1 MSLRTLAL
9 DWSLDGPVGAAF
21 LVLVAGVAAAYLG
34 AAAYG
39 SRRDRRRRA
48 WPRRRSACFIA
59 GLALLVIDLYS
70 GIGTQA
76 DVRLSA
82 HMVEHMVM
90 WVLVAPLLAAG
101 APVRLAFFA
110 LPRPGRRV
118 LAGWLHSRPV
128 DLLTRPL
135 GSVAL
140 FSAVLLTTHI
150 PAVYGL
156 TLQNDYVHE
165 AEHGLYLLTALIMW
179 APLLGVDPLP
189 HRPGPRAQA
198 ACMAGC
204 MVPMALIAVW
214 LATAHAPVYGHYLDA
229 LGPGALHDQRLAA
242 TIMWVAGLP
251 AFGVPALIR
260 AVAPEARS
268 PARVGVGIGVRA

>member
-21 LVLVAGVAAAYLG
+21 LVIVAAVAGVYLAAADH
-34 AAAYG
+34 G
-39 SRRDRRRRA
+39 SRRDRRGRT

-70 GIGTQA
+70 GIGTEA
-76 DVRLSA
+76 DLRLST

-101 APVRLAFFA
+101 APVRLAFFS
-110 LPRPGRRV
+110 LPRAGRRV
-118 LAGWLHSRPV
+118 LARWLHSRPV

-140 FSAVLLTTHI
+140 FSAVLLITHV
-150 PAVYGL
+150 PTVYGL

-165 AEHGLYLLTALIMW
+165 AEHGLYLVTAMIMW

-214 LATAHAPVYGHYLDA
+214 LATAGAPVYGHYLDA
-229 LGPGALHDQRLAA
+229 LGPAALHDQRLAA

-251 AFGVPALIR
+251 AFAVPALIR
-260 AVAPEARS
+260 WLAPEARYPCRVS
-268 PARVGVGIGVRA
+268 VGARA